1 MDLEGIMP
9 SEIKDKCCMLPL
21 VQSGKKKK
29 KNIRKQKQIHRY
41 NKLVVKWG
49 EEWEEG
55 QDRDRRLRGTSYYAD
70 ILYSIGNIANIL

>member
-29 KNIRKQKQIHRY
+29 KEYKKTETDSQI
-41 NKLVVKWG
+41 
-49 EEWEEG
+49 
-55 QDRDRRLRGTSYYAD
+55 QQTS
-70 ILYSIGNIANIL
+70 G

>member
-9 SEIKDKCCMLPL
+9 SKIKDKCCKLPL
-21 VQSGKKKK
+21 VQSGGKKM
-29 KNIRKQKQIHRY
+29 NIRKQEQIHRT
-41 NKLVVKWG
+41 NQWLNGG

-55 QDRDRRLRGTSYYAD
+55 QDRDKGLRGTSYYAD

>member
-1 MDLEGIMP
+1 MKSKTNAVCYHLCNLE
-9 SEIKDKCCMLPL
+9 
-21 VQSGKKKK
+21 KKKK
-29 KNIRKQKQIHRY
+29 KNIRKQKQIHRH